1 MPDSE
6 IATSSLHV
14 AILAAGKGTR
24 MHSAIPK
31 VLHRLGSLTLL
42 ERVVQTTLALEP
54 QRCFVVV
61 GHAQDQIRAA
71 LVGYSVEF
79 VEQREQK
86 GTGHAV
92 QQLLPHLLRSSD
104 SLLVINADVPLLQ
117 EQTLRQ
123 LVALQQNSRADA
135 TLLTAHLPDPTG
147 YGRVFC
153 DETERVIQIVEHKDC
168 SPEQRMHRRINGG
181 VYCFAWPALSEILP
195 NLTNDNQQGEYYL
208 TDCVTLL
215 TDVRAVDVMDPQ
227 EILGVNDRVQLSQA
241 YQVLQS
247 RLQQHWMRQG
257 VTLLDPSSIT
267 IEESVHLEADVVI
280 EPQTHLRGKT
290 LIHTGARIGPG
301 SLIENSEIGFNCRV
315 LFSTV
320 TDSQIGEGTTVGPY
334 AHIRGQSRVGDHCRV
349 GNFVELKN
357 TTVQS
362 QSNAAHLSYLGDATL
377 GEQVNIGAG
386 TITANFDGVHK
397 HATVIGDRS
406 KTGSHTVLV
415 APITVGKDV
424 TIGAGSTIT
433 ADLPDDCLAIART
446 RQVVKPGWRK
456 REKSSAKKIP
466 VAGIDVMVLRLQPEQ
481 DLKETLQQI
490 TVEQGLQAGFIVS
503 AVGSLKQATLRLA
516 HQDQVSV
523 YSDYFEIVSLVGSL
537 CPDGLHLHM
546 AMADQRGQTLG
557 GHVEQGCLIY
567 TTLEV
572 MIGISQGHRFRREF
586 AALTGYHELVVEP
599 L

>member
-1 MPDSE
+1 MSVPE
-6 IATSSLHV
+6 VTSPLHV

-24 MHSAIPK
+24 MHSATPK

-42 ERVVQTTLALEP
+42 ERVVATTQTLKP

-71 LVGYSVEF
+71 LEGYPVEF

-92 QQLLPHLLRSSD
+92 QQLLPHLLGSSD

-123 LVALQQNSRADA
+123 LVALQQDSRADA
-135 TLLTAHLPDPTG
+135 TLLTAHVQDPTG

-168 SPEQRMHRRINGG
+168 SPEQRLHHRINGG
-181 VYCFAWPALSEILP
+181 VYCFAWPALAQILP
-195 NLTNDNQQGEYYL
+195 KLNNDNQQGEYYL

-215 TDVRAVDVMDPQ
+215 TDVQAVDVMDPQ

-241 YQVLQS
+241 YQVLQT
-247 RLQQHWMRQG
+247 RLQHHWMRQG
-257 VTLLDPSSIT
+257 VTLLDPSSTT
-267 IEESVHLEADVVI
+267 IEESVQLEADVVI

-290 LIHTGARIGPG
+290 MIRSGARIGPG
-301 SLIENSEIGFNCRV
+301 SFIENSKIGHNCRV
-315 LFSTV
+315 LFSTI
-320 TDSQIGEGTTVGPY
+320 TDSQIGDHTTVGPY
-334 AHIRGQSRVGDHCRV
+334 AHIRGQSLVADHCRI

-357 TTVQS
+357 TTVQTK
-362 QSNAAHLSYLGDATL
+362 SNAAHLSYLGDATL

-386 TITANFDGVHK
+386 TITANFDGTHK
-397 HATVIGDRS
+397 HPTVIGDRS
-406 KTGSHTVLV
+406 KTGSNTVLV
-415 APITVGKDV
+415 APLIVGKDV
-424 TIGAGSTIT
+424 NIGAGSTIT
-433 ADLPDDCLAIART
+433 ADLPDDCLAIARA

-456 REKSSAKKIP
+456 KEKSLVKKIP
-466 VAGIDVMVLRLQPEQ
+466 VAGIEVMVLRLPPDQ
-481 DLKETLQQI
+481 DLKDSLQQI
-490 TVEQGLQAGFIVS
+490 THEQGVQAGFILS
-503 AVGSLKQATLRLA
+503 AVGSLKQVTLRLA

-537 CPDGLHLHM
+537 SLDGLHLHM
-546 AMADQRGQTLG
+546 GLADQQGQTLG
-557 GHVEQGCLIY
+557 GHVEMGCLIY
-567 TTLEV
+567 TTVEI

-586 AALTGYHELVVEP
+586 DALTGYHELVVEC